1 MWQHRQK
8 ERELK
13 RAEMDLVKQQKQVR
27 QAMRQAEAGELTLPQ
42 PTDQFSYHYIDLVR
56 KEGDQLQWLQ
66 EQEKRFENFQD
77 SERHKK
83 EEVLW

>member
-1 MWQHRQK
+1 MVMNHSN
-8 ERELK
+8 
-13 RAEMDLVKQQKQVR
+13 
-27 QAMRQAEAGELTLPQ
+27 TI
-42 PTDQFSYHYIDLVR
+42 YIDLSR

-83 EEVLW
+83 EEVLL